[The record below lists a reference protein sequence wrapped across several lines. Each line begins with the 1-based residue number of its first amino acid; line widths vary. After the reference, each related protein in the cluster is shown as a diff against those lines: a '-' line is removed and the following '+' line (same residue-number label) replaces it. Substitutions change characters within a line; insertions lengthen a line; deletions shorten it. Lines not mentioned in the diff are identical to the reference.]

1 MAFEVQPLP
10 YDFDALEPS
19 IDAETMRLHHGKHY
33 TGYTQKFNA
42 AIEGTEWADKSAEDI
57 LANLDRL
64 PSDIRTAVRN
74 NGGGYVNHSLF
85 WKVMSPNGGGEAT
98 GALANAISE
107 KWGSFD
113 EFKTAFQDKAT
124 GQFGSGWGWLVVDGS
139 GNLDIVSTANQDT
152 PISDGMTPILG
163 LDVWEHAYY
172 KKYGPGR
179 ADYASAW
186 WDVVDWNEVGRRY
199 EAARSGDRRVV

>member
-1 MAFEVQPLP
+1 MAFDVKPLP

-19 IDAETMRLHHGKHY
+19 IDEETMKLHHGKHY
-33 TGYTQKFNA
+33 AGYTSKFND
-42 AIEGTEWADKSAEDI
+42 AIEGTEWADKSAEEIMAHLDALPNDI
-57 LANLDRL
+57 K
-64 PSDIRTAVRN
+64 TAVRN

-85 WKVMSPNGGGEAT
+85 WEIMSPNGGGAPSGKLAEAID
-98 GALANAISE
+98 A

-113 EFKTAFQDKAT
+113 SFKSEFQAKAT
-124 GQFGSGWGWLVVDGS
+124 GQFGSGWGWLVVDG
-139 GNLDIVSTANQDT
+139 GELALVSTPNQDT
-152 PISDGMTPILG
+152 PLSDGKTPILG

-186 WDVVDWNEVGRRY
+186 WDVVNWDEVARRY
-199 EAARSGDRRVV
+199 DAARNG

>member
-1 MAFEVQPLP
+1 MAFDVKPLP

-19 IDAETMRLHHGKHY
+19 IDEETMKLHHGKHY
-33 TGYTQKFNA
+33 AGYTSKFND
-42 AIEGTEWADKSAEDI
+42 AIEGTEWADKSAEEI
-57 LANLDRL
+57 MAHLDAL
-64 PSDIRTAVRN
+64 PSDIKTAVRN

-85 WKVMSPNGGGEAT
+85 WEIMSPNGGGAPSGKLAEAID
-98 GALANAISE
+98 A

-113 EFKTAFQDKAT
+113 SFKSEFQAKAT
-124 GQFGSGWGWLVVDGS
+124 GQFGSGWGWLVVDG
-139 GNLDIVSTANQDT
+139 GELALVSTPNQDT
-152 PISDGMTPILG
+152 PLSDGKTPILG

-186 WDVVDWNEVGRRY
+186 WDVVNWDEVARRY
-199 EAARSGDRRVV
+199 DAARNG